1 MPSVFKARDVGT
13 PKGNVVSRL
22 SLGVLAVVGLALSSA
37 CAHAT
42 LDQARAAY
50 ASGDLKRSA
59 LILDAVKPQNDA
71 DKRAIAE
78 LSKAVDAES
87 KRVVDALL
95 ADAGRARSRG
105 DSGSQGYTE
114 AISYYEAAIGM
125 MSREA
130 DAKHVR
136 TSLARAQE
144 FQDKRV
150 KTYRA
155 THGKLVGVTKCQGAT
170 QRELL
175 LDLWSQRRASDNRE
189 TLVPVVLKLAELC
202 AKAERYDDALRLRNV
217 LEDAGREETVRS
229 GVNLDPWSADEQRWF
244 ALVEVRAEERAL
256 RTATTTTA
264 PTATFSP
271 IAAATAAMKDKDE
284 PSRPKHRG
292 GSPQKQTG
300 AVATSA
306 PAQPAASRA
315 DAVLARARKLYEN
328 GAVFDA
334 LLALDA
340 AMSEDMSEV
349 ERAKLDAQETSWAPE
364 RKRLIEEYL
373 RRGENALREEQIE
386 SAYAWYQRILTL
398 DPSHEVAQDRARR
411 LDRLKSLRDN

>member
-1 MPSVFKARDVGT
+1 MR
-13 PKGNVVSRL
+13 RL
-22 SLGVLAVVGLALSSA
+22 SLGALAVAASTLSG

-42 LDQARAAY
+42 LDEARAAY

-59 LILDAVKPQNDA
+59 QILGDVEPQSDA

-78 LSKAVDAES
+78 LAKTVDTES
-87 KRVVDALL
+87 KRVVGNLL

-105 DSGSQGYTE
+105 DAGSQGYTE
-114 AISYYEAAIGM
+114 AIGYYEAALDM

-130 DAKHVR
+130 DAKPVR
-136 TSLARAQE
+136 ASLQRAQE

-155 THGKLVGVTKCQGAT
+155 THGKLAVSTKCQGAT

-175 LDLWSQRRASDNRE
+175 LDLWSQRRASDTKE
-189 TLVPVVLKLAELC
+189 TLVPLVMKLAEMC

-217 LEDAGREETVRS
+217 LDDAGREEAVRS
-229 GVNLDPWSADEQRWF
+229 GVSLDPWPADAQRWF

-271 IAAATAAMKDKDE
+271 IAAATAAMKEKDE
-284 PSRPKHRG
+284 PSRPRHR
-292 GSPQKQTG
+292 GSPQKQT
-300 AVATSA
+300 AAAASAT
-306 PAQPAASRA
+306 PAGQSTVSRA
-315 DAVLARARKLYEN
+315 DGVLARARKLYEN

-340 AMSEDMSEV
+340 AMSEDVSDV
-349 ERAKLDAQETSWAPE
+349 DRAKLDAQESLWAPE
-364 RKRLIEEYL
+364 RKRLIDEYL